1 MKFRIRDFEPGEMIA
16 REPGMR
22 ILEIETWRTAVF
34 GEESTYVF
42 PLNSEDIAAFNALA
56 FAINS
61 HAPLPIEAG
70 EP

>member
-16 REPGMR
+16 REPNLR
-22 ILEIETWRTAVF
+22 VLEIVKEYSPANTERFIFALTS
-34 GEESTYVF
+34 G
-42 PLNSEDIAAFNALA
+42 DIAALNALA

-61 HAPLPIEAG
+61 HESLPIEAG

>member
-16 REPGMR
+16 RAHGMR
-22 ILEIETWRTAVF
+22 ILEIESGWTAVF
-34 GEESTYVF
+34 GEGSTYVF
-42 PLNSEDIAAFNALA
+42 PLDSEDIAALNALA

-61 HAPLPIEAG
+61 HEPLPIEAG